1 MTRPTDP
8 RGNTRRGA
16 SPFGDETGYDVANT
30 APAKPKRDKLSSV
43 LGRKAPTLPMTG
55 CHLYQAPASPQWFP
69 GSMAVYQRCERH
81 RPAASLDLGEV
92 PGHCVECDMEPFT
105 VTAERMEF

>member
-16 SPFGDETGYDVANT
+16 SPFGEEAGYDVAND
-30 APAKPKRDKLSSV
+30 APSKPKHKLSSA
-43 LGRKAPTLPMTG
+43 LGSKAPILPHTG
-55 CHLYQAPASPQWFP
+55 CHLYQATASPQWFP
-69 GSMAVYQRCERH
+69 GSMAVYQRCPKH

-92 PGHCVECDMEPFT
+92 PA
-105 VTAERMEF
+105 TAWSATWSRLRWW

>member
-8 RGNTRRGA
+8 RGASRRGA
-16 SPFGDETGYDVANT
+16 SPFGDETGYDIPND
-30 APAKPKRDKLSSV
+30 APTSKRKLSSV

-69 GSMAVYQRCERH
+69 GSMAVYQRCPKH

-105 VTAERMEF
+105 TAHEAMEY

>member
-8 RGNTRRGA
+8 RGASRRGA

-30 APAKPKRDKLSSV
+30 APAKPKRDKLSSA
-43 LGRKAPTLPMTG
+43 LGSKAPILPHTG
-55 CHLYQAPASPQWFP
+55 CHLYQAPAAPQWFP

-81 RPAASLDLGEV
+81 RPAASLDLGAV

-105 VTAERMEF
+105 TAHEAMEY

>member
-1 MTRPTDP
+1 MARSDP
-8 RGNTRRGA
+8 RGNARRGA
-16 SPFGDETGYDVANT
+16 SPFGDEAGYDVAND
-30 APAKPKRDKLSSV
+30 APAKPKRKLSSV

-69 GSMAVYQRCERH
+69 GSMAVYQRCTKH
-81 RPAASLDLGEV
+81 QPAASTDLGEV

-105 VTAERMEF
+105 TVHEAMEY

>member
-1 MTRPTDP
+1 MSTRPTDP
-8 RGNTRRGA
+8 RGNARRGA
-16 SPFGDETGYDVANT
+16 SPFGDDTGYDVANAAQT
-30 APAKPKRDKLSSV
+30 TKRKLSSV
-43 LGRKAPTLPMTG
+43 QGRKAPILPHTG
-55 CHLYQAPASPQWFP
+55 CHLYQAPAAPQWFP
-69 GSMAVYQRCERH
+69 GSMAVYQRCPKH